1 MNIDWNK
8 VLKIGAGV
16 AAVGAAGY
24 GVGKWAAQRQANN
37 QSYYAED
44 DYEDDYEEDYD
55 EEEEYEQDY
64 EDNECDN
71 NGVVYIKGI
80 PYIEDEYGNYV
91 PYEEEEEEVVYING
105 FPYVMDENGNY
116 VPNY

>member
-1 MNIDWNK
+1 MSLDWIK

-24 GVGKWAAQRQANN
+24 GVGKWATQRQANN
-37 QSYYAED
+37 QSYYDDEED
-44 DYEDDYEEDYD
+44 EEDFEEDYEEGYEVDYD
-55 EEEEYEQDY
+55 
-64 EDNECDN
+64 DNECDD
-71 NGVVYIKGI
+71 NGVVYIKDI